1 MKPKSIISSLL
12 VKLIFVVAISL
23 SFTNSSV
30 ASHAMGADFTYKC
43 LGGNQ
48 YELKLKFYRD
58 CQGVSAPTTVP
69 IVLNSVI
76 CALNFNYSLPM
87 VSFQEIS
94 STCPSALSTCQS
106 GTEPGVEE
114 YIYMDTVSIANQ
126 CSDWIFSFTHCCRNN
141 SINNLVNSSGE
152 NLYIQS
158 GMNNSGGI
166 CNASPVFSSLGVP
179 YLCNNVQTNFNF
191 GAFDVDGDSLVFSLA
206 NPLTTGGVPITHQ
219 IPYSVT
225 YPIITTT
232 GTVDF
237 DTTNGQM
244 SFTPSGLQVCVVTV
258 LVEEYRAGILIGS
271 VMRDIQILI
280 TNCAGNVPPTM
291 KSGGIINVMNGTLID
306 TARVELCIGDALSFD
321 LTFGDDN
328 AADTVTLETNIAADF
343 PTATFVTTGVNPVVA
358 TFSWTPTA
366 SDVGLNN
373 LTVSVSDGVCPIMGT
388 QNYAFEINVLAG
400 TYAGPDV
407 YLCLTDTTQMQGE
420 GGASF
425 QWTPSTGLA
434 NDTLANTLAYPT
446 VTTTY
451 MLTSNFS
458 GSCDTVDSMTIFV
471 VPNFTPSFSS
481 DVTVCQGGSTQLS
494 ADGSPSQAYSYQWT
508 PSAGLDSTQ
517 VAMPVASPT
526 LTTTY
531 TVTIT
536 SPALC
541 SKSGSITVTVD
552 STTLNVTPTAS
563 NKYLCP
569 GDSTVLDANIN
580 ASNPSYTITWQD
592 QDSIIVA
599 TTETVTVSPTTN
611 MTYTVIITNGT
622 CTDVKSIDIIMSMLE
637 IGMDSVAL
645 CAGDSLITN
654 PTYGPIGSS
663 PPTACGISAGCNGTG
678 GVNTITVGAGTIS
691 NGTNT
696 YPAPFGNWFKNA
708 KHQILYSA
716 ADLLAAGLTAG
727 TITEIGFSIDSI
739 AGTSLYKSYEIKLS
753 CTPITAISKW
763 ESGLTQVFAPTDV
776 TIVPGMN
783 TLVLSSPYDW
793 DGVTNLIMELCYDNL
808 SDPSFTLNS
817 PSPYTTTSYP
827 SVIYYIDDLNAACPF
842 TAGSSGTSSDRPNTT
857 FTVCSEAFAPMFSWT
872 PSAGV
877 SDDTIVNPT
886 ITPSAS
892 ATYSLTMDNGL
903 CVITDSIY
911 VAYSSS
917 LGLTGSTVDASC
929 GNTDGTATV
938 SVGGGSAPFT
948 YLWDDPGSQTNA
960 TATGLGVGS
969 YAVNI
974 TDGNGCVDSVI
985 VSVSEAGGP
994 TLTSSQVD
1002 LICFG
1007 GSTGTAT
1014 VTATG
1019 GTSPYTYLWD
1029 DPGAQTTATANGLTA
1044 GSYTVNVT
1052 GGGCASA
1059 IAVTLTQPAQMG
1071 STTTNT
1077 SPTCFGDCDG
1087 GAAVVV
1093 TGGLSPYN
1101 YLWDDPSA
1109 QTNAAA
1115 SGLCDGTFNVIFT
1128 DADGCSDS
1136 TNVTVTEPVAI
1147 ITSITGM
1154 THNPCFGD
1162 CVGTATIGVGSGGVA
1177 PFNYLWDDPAAQ
1189 ISTTATGLC
1198 AGSYVGTVTDADGC
1212 TSNAVA
1218 VITEPTGTALVMSS
1232 IDAGCGA
1239 SDGAAIVT
1247 VSGGVLP
1254 YTYTWNDPGTQT
1266 TDTASNVGFGVYTV
1280 VVTDSNGCSRTDS
1293 VAVNNIGAPTLTAV
1307 VDSNASCFGSS
1318 DGVATA
1324 SAAGGTPPFQY
1335 TWNDPGT
1342 QTTATANG
1350 LAAGNYTVTVA
1361 DSALCA
1367 ATAFVTITEP
1377 TQLMGNIAVTDVFC
1391 NAACDGTGMVTASG
1405 GTPPYNYV
1413 WNDPAAQTNASATG
1427 LCAGLRL
1434 CIITDSNGCNIVV
1447 SDSIYEPA
1455 PIFTFA
1461 TSTNETC
1468 SASNGQASVG
1478 AVGGT
1483 LPYTYLWDDPAAQT
1497 NPIAVGLSAGTYVVL
1512 ITDSNGCTAMDS
1524 VSLTNTDVSLDSVTG
1539 VNPNCGACDGTATA
1553 VASGGATPY
1562 TYLWNDPAAQT
1573 NATASNLCQGTYT
1586 VIMTDGNGCTRTDS
1600 TTISEPPS
1608 FTVSSTTVDLIC
1620 GGVCDGSATVTP
1632 SGGTAPFVYQWDD
1645 PAAQTTA
1652 TATGLCAGT
1661 FNGTVTDSAGCSIV
1675 ETVTITGPN
1684 PLNTI
1689 TSSTNASVG
1698 NSDGTASVTVLGGSN
1713 PMTYLWDDAAAQ
1725 TTSTATG
1732 LPAGTYTVNI
1742 TDGAGCTTSATV
1754 TVSEGTGIW
1763 DNELGL
1769 RFDVYPNPS
1778 TGMVIV
1784 DLELLEVGAIT
1795 LEVVDMLGETVFE
1808 TAHTSVQLYKKETDL
1823 SSLSDG
1829 IYFMRL
1835 GTEKGSIKRRIVVAK

>member
-328 AADTVTLETNIAADF
+328 AADTVTLQTNIAADF

-481 DVTVCQGGSTQLS
+481 DATVCQGGSTQLS

-654 PTYGPIGSS
+654 PTYGPIGYS

-678 GVNTITVGAGTIS
+678 GVNTITVGAGTMS

-739 AGTSLYKSYEIKLS
+739 AGTLLYKSYEIKLS

-842 TAGSSGTSSDRPNTT
+842 TAGS
-857 FTVCSEAFAPMFSWT
+857 F
-872 PSAGV
+872 
-877 SDDTIVNPT
+877 
-886 ITPSAS
+886 
-892 ATYSLTMDNGL
+892 
-903 CVITDSIY
+903 
-911 VAYSSS
+911 
-917 LGLTGSTVDASC
+917 
-929 GNTDGTATV
+929 
-938 SVGGGSAPFT
+938 
-948 YLWDDPGSQTNA
+948 
-960 TATGLGVGS
+960 
-969 YAVNI
+969 
-974 TDGNGCVDSVI
+974 
-985 VSVSEAGGP
+985 
-994 TLTSSQVD
+994 
-1002 LICFG
+1002 
-1007 GSTGTAT
+1007 
-1014 VTATG
+1014 
-1019 GTSPYTYLWD
+1019 
-1029 DPGAQTTATANGLTA
+1029 
-1044 GSYTVNVT
+1044 
-1052 GGGCASA
+1052 
-1059 IAVTLTQPAQMG
+1059 
-1071 STTTNT
+1071 
-1077 SPTCFGDCDG
+1077 
-1087 GAAVVV
+1087 
-1093 TGGLSPYN
+1093 
-1101 YLWDDPSA
+1101 
-1109 QTNAAA
+1109 
-1115 SGLCDGTFNVIFT
+1115 
-1128 DADGCSDS
+1128 
-1136 TNVTVTEPVAI
+1136 
-1147 ITSITGM
+1147 
-1154 THNPCFGD
+1154 H
-1162 CVGTATIGVGSGGVA
+1162 
-1177 PFNYLWDDPAAQ
+1177 
-1189 ISTTATGLC
+1189 
-1198 AGSYVGTVTDADGC
+1198 
-1212 TSNAVA
+1212 
-1218 VITEPTGTALVMSS
+1218 
-1232 IDAGCGA
+1232 
-1239 SDGAAIVT
+1239 
-1247 VSGGVLP
+1247 
-1254 YTYTWNDPGTQT
+1254 
-1266 TDTASNVGFGVYTV
+1266 VY
-1280 VVTDSNGCSRTDS
+1280 
-1293 VAVNNIGAPTLTAV
+1293 
-1307 VDSNASCFGSS
+1307 
-1318 DGVATA
+1318 
-1324 SAAGGTPPFQY
+1324 
-1335 TWNDPGT
+1335 
-1342 QTTATANG
+1342 
-1350 LAAGNYTVTVA
+1350 
-1361 DSALCA
+1361 
-1367 ATAFVTITEP
+1367 
-1377 TQLMGNIAVTDVFC
+1377 
-1391 NAACDGTGMVTASG
+1391 
-1405 GTPPYNYV
+1405 
-1413 WNDPAAQTNASATG
+1413 
-1427 LCAGLRL
+1427 
-1434 CIITDSNGCNIVV
+1434 
-1447 SDSIYEPA
+1447 
-1455 PIFTFA
+1455 
-1461 TSTNETC
+1461 
-1468 SASNGQASVG
+1468 
-1478 AVGGT
+1478 
-1483 LPYTYLWDDPAAQT
+1483 
-1497 NPIAVGLSAGTYVVL
+1497 
-1512 ITDSNGCTAMDS
+1512 
-1524 VSLTNTDVSLDSVTG
+1524 
-1539 VNPNCGACDGTATA
+1539 
-1553 VASGGATPY
+1553 
-1562 TYLWNDPAAQT
+1562 
-1573 NATASNLCQGTYT
+1573 
-1586 VIMTDGNGCTRTDS
+1586 
-1600 TTISEPPS
+1600 
-1608 FTVSSTTVDLIC
+1608 
-1620 GGVCDGSATVTP
+1620 
-1632 SGGTAPFVYQWDD
+1632 
-1645 PAAQTTA
+1645 
-1652 TATGLCAGT
+1652 
-1661 FNGTVTDSAGCSIV
+1661 
-1675 ETVTITGPN
+1675 
-1684 PLNTI
+1684 
-1689 TSSTNASVG
+1689 
-1698 NSDGTASVTVLGGSN
+1698 
-1713 PMTYLWDDAAAQ
+1713 
-1725 TTSTATG
+1725 
-1732 LPAGTYTVNI
+1732 
-1742 TDGAGCTTSATV
+1742 
-1754 TVSEGTGIW
+1754 
-1763 DNELGL
+1763 
-1769 RFDVYPNPS
+1769 
-1778 TGMVIV
+1778 
-1784 DLELLEVGAIT
+1784 
-1795 LEVVDMLGETVFE
+1795 
-1808 TAHTSVQLYKKETDL
+1808 
-1823 SSLSDG
+1823 
-1829 IYFMRL
+1829 
-1835 GTEKGSIKRRIVVAK
+1835 